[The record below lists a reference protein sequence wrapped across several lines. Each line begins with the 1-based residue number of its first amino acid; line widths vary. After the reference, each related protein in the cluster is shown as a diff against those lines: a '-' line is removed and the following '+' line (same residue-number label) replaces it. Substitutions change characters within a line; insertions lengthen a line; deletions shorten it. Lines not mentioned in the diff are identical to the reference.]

1 MEAADEVFFV
11 DEVEERK
18 RRDVAR
24 ELLDTERTYV
34 ANITVLVQ
42 ACWPHP
48 DVTFS
53 ELPP

>member
-1 MEAADEVFFV
+1 MEAAEEVFLL

-34 ANITVLVQ
+34 ANIAVLVQ
-42 ACWPHP
+42 APWPHP
-48 DVTFS
+48 GAHF
-53 ELPP
+53 L